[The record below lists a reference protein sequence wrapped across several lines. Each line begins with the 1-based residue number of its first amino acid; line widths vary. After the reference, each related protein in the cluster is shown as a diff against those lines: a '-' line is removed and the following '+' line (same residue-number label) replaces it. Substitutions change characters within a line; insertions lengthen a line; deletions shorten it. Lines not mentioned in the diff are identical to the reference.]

1 YWTVSLKG
9 TNVKL
14 DKPGYYLE
22 EGQKVTL
29 TADAGFVLG
38 KIQLESDN
46 GLKQTVSESEGKE
59 SYSFVLRTVFP
70 GSAGTNKVTITV
82 PVTEVEQGQTVSYTQ
97 TLTNVTSS
105 INKDTVEE
113 TDVLTLTAKERT
125 KFTGDI
131 EVTFTV

>member
-1 YWTVSLKG
+1 MGKYWTVSLKG

-46 GLKQTVSESEGKE
+46 GLKQTVSESEGKQ
-59 SYSFVLRTVFP
+59 SYSDRKSTRL
-70 GSAGTNKVTITV
+70 N
-82 PVTEVEQGQTVSYTQ
+82 
-97 TLTNVTSS
+97 SS
-105 INKDTVEE
+105 HQ
-113 TDVLTLTAKERT
+113 R
-125 KFTGDI
+125 
-131 EVTFTV
+131 